1 LPGAIAGGQDE
12 LEYPARSRTGRG
24 GQGRPLGAVREFRCH
39 RHAKDVVAMETE
51 NLLLSAAVGIAV
63 LAAASLLLKG
73 LWNSTLPAVLG
84 LNPVNAWQAFK
95 ILLIA
100 AMVFGSHRAFVLY
113 ERASVPE
120 RGVAV
125 ADSASTR

>member
-1 LPGAIAGGQDE
+1 
-12 LEYPARSRTGRG
+12 
-24 GQGRPLGAVREFRCH
+24 
-39 RHAKDVVAMETE
+39 METE
-51 NLLLSAAVGIAV
+51 NLLLSSAVGIAV

-100 AMVFGSHRAFVLY
+100 AMVFGSHHAFVLH

-125 ADSASTR
+125 AVADSASTR

>member
-1 LPGAIAGGQDE
+1 
-12 LEYPARSRTGRG
+12 
-24 GQGRPLGAVREFRCH
+24 
-39 RHAKDVVAMETE
+39 METE
-51 NLLLSAAVGIAV
+51 DLLLSVTLGIAV
-63 LAAASLLLKG
+63 LAASSLLLKG

-100 AMVFGSHRAFVLY
+100 AMVFGSHHAFVLY
-113 ERASVPE
+113 ERANVSE
-120 RGVAV
+120 RGAGVSVAV